1 MAGGDEVVLEEDL
14 VTVDKNDALVHDEVE
29 VLEDEADTMP
39 DDDLEVNVDD
49 EYEEDLE
56 VDEVTM
62 TVEVERVDDEDMVG
76 L

>member
-1 MAGGDEVVLEEDL
+1 VLEEDL

-56 VDEVTM
+56 VDEVMM